1 MTFRQFND
9 RRARADYSFI
19 FEDFL
24 SFRSADWT
32 LTTVEAGAGSATE
45 VAAGANGILTV
56 TNDDADNDGDAF
68 QYAGGSGATVQNIRF
83 TPGKK
88 TQIVGRF
95 NLSAP
100 TATDFMLGAYVTNTT
115 PVGGVTHGVYFRVVA
130 GSAALTAV
138 VEAGSTE
145 TVVDTGKVLAANV
158 FVEVELYYN
167 GEELLVYVDDTRVAK
182 MPLTNL
188 PTDQDLALSFAI
200 QNGSAGAK
208 IGRVDYI
215 GVAQQR

>member
-24 SFRSADWT
+24 SFRAADWT
-32 LTTVEAGAGSATE
+32 VTTVEAGAGDATE
-45 VAAGANGILTV
+45 VAAGAGGILTV
-56 TNDDADNDGDAF
+56 TNDDANNDRDAF
-68 QYAGGSGATVQNIRF
+68 QYAGGGGATVQNIRF

-100 TATDFMLGAYVTNTT
+100 AATNFMFGAYVTQTN
-115 PVGGVTHGVYFRVVA
+115 PVGGVTHGVYFRVA
-130 GSAALTAV
+130 SGSAALLAV
-138 VEAGSTE
+138 VENANTE
-145 TVVDTGKVLAANV
+145 SVVDTGKVLAANT

-182 MPLTNL
+182 MPLANL
-188 PTDQDLALSFAI
+188 PTGQDLALSFVV

-208 IGRVDYI
+208 IARVDYI